1 MSCFVPNPKI
11 FGLFQQQIKRKAFN
25 LSVRKAGTSKYM
37 TFFPEKVQHRSS
49 TEPLYLIIKRVE
61 N

>member
-11 FGLFQQQIKRKAFN
+11 FGLFQQIKRKAVN
-25 LSVRKAGTSKYM
+25 LSVRKAGTSECM
-37 TFFPEKVQHRSS
+37 IFFPEKAQRRSS
-49 TEPLYLIIKRVE
+49 TEPLYLIIQSVD